1 MQALIVTF
9 RLHGITHRQFLG
21 GCDEVAPAFAAV
33 PGLISKTW
41 MADESSGLYGGLYLF
56 ATEPDLSA
64 YLASDLFRDGVA
76 GNPALTDLTVRTAA
90 VAEGPTRVTAAG
102 RQSRV
107 ATCASPASVAAIAAA
122 PAR

>member
-9 RLHGITHRQFLG
+9 RPDGMGHERFLA
-21 GCDEVAPAFAAV
+21 GCEEVAPAFAAV

-41 MADESSGLYGGLYLF
+41 MADEASGLYGGLYLF
-56 ATEPDLSA
+56 ASERDLSG
-64 YLASDLFRDGVA
+64 YLASDLFRGGVA
-76 GNPALTDLTVRTAA
+76 GNPAFTDLTVRTAA
-90 VAEGPTRVTAAG
+90 VAEGPTRVTAAD

-107 ATCASPASVAAIAAA
+107 ATWASPASVAQIAAA

>member
-21 GCDEVAPAFAAV
+21 GCEEVAPAFAAV
-33 PGLISKTW
+33 PGLVSKTW
-41 MADESSGLYGGLYLF
+41 MADEPSGLYGGLYLF
-56 ATEPDLSA
+56 ETEPALSA
-64 YLASDLFRDGVA
+64 YLVSDLFRGGVA
-76 GNPALTDLTVRTAA
+76 GNPAFTDLTVRTAA
-90 VAEGPTRVTAAG
+90 VAEGPTRATAPG

-107 ATCASPASVAAIAAA
+107 ATWASPASVAPMAAA

>member
-9 RLHGITHRQFLG
+9 RLDGITHEQFLA
-21 GCDEVAPAFAAV
+21 GCEEVAPAFAAV

-41 MADESSGLYGGLYLF
+41 MADEGSGLYGGLYLF
-56 ATEPDLSA
+56 DGEPALSA
-64 YLASDLFRDGVA
+64 YLASDLFRGGVL
-76 GNPALTDLTVRTAA
+76 GNPAFAGIEVRSAA
-90 VAEGPTRVTAAG
+90 VAEGPTRTTAPD

-107 ATCASPASVAAIAAA
+107 ATWASPASVAPMAAA